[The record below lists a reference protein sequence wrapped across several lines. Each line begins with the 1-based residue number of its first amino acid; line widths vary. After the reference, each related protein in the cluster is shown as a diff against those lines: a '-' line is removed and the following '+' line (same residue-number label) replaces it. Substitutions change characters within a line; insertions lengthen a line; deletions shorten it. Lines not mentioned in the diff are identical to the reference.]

1 MANGFAPY
9 LLLQGSQI
17 FKQGYDGA
25 KVTPMGFLE
34 WLLSQGTPN
43 IISTAK
49 ADGTGHV
56 KNVRYSYRQRGVMGK
71 SKTVDSCDID
81 AVSARLEAEIPSTL
95 YRQTSIF
102 FDDATIAQ
110 YEAEASKLINL
121 QTKAVNPGVTS
132 ASFNGVMKEVYEIM
146 IEHVNGLFGDINKD
160 CLDLQAS
167 NFGTN
172 VVYASNAAQTLNLPL
187 STTSNALNA
196 GLTRLIT
203 DTRQNQIDIKNAT
216 IVGSGL
222 IDGLMVQQ
230 MNQALGLAQ
239 NGVNQSR
246 LSLPNY
252 FYDPTAATSWGAN
265 QFAVLEKDA
274 VQFLSVDR
282 YVGSF
287 AGVRGNS
294 SFFNIK
300 LPIVNS
306 LGGTELSSVSIDCQF
321 KYIDCP
327 GTQNVDGVPTQLNRG
342 WLLTMS
348 KSYYAVNKPSDVFSA
363 NDVLAGVNGT
373 LRYTATN
380 V

>member
-25 KVTPMGFLE
+25 KVTPKGFLE

-43 IISTAK
+43 IISTST
-49 ADGTGHV
+49 ADGSGHV
-56 KNVRYSYRQRGVMGK
+56 KNVKYTYRQRGAMGK
-71 SKTVDSCDID
+71 SKTTDSCDVD
-81 AVSARLEAEIPSTL
+81 AIPVRLEGEIPSTL
-95 YRQTSIF
+95 FRSRSLF
-102 FDDATIAQ
+102 FDDTTIAK

-121 QTKAVNPGVTS
+121 QTKAANPGVTS
-132 ASFNGVMKEVYEIM
+132 ASFNGVMKEVYEII
-146 IEHVNGLFGDINKD
+146 IEQANGLFADINKD
-160 CLDLQAS
+160 LLDLQAS

-172 VVYASNAAQTLNLPL
+172 VVYGSNAAQTLNFPL
-187 STTSNALNA
+187 ATTSNALNA

-203 DTRQNQIDIKNAT
+203 DARQNEIDIQNAT
-216 IVGSGL
+216 IIGSGL

-230 MNQALGLAQ
+230 LYGALATAQ

-246 LSLPNY
+246 LGLPKY

-300 LPIVNS
+300 LPIMNS
-306 LGGTELSSVSIDCQF
+306 LGGTELSSISIDCQF
-321 KYIDCP
+321 KYFDCP
-327 GTQNVDGVPTQLNRG
+327 GTINVDGTPTTVGRG
-342 WLLTMS
+342 WNLIMS
-348 KSYYAVNKPSDVFSA
+348 KSYYAINKPSDVFSA
-363 NDVLAGVNGT
+363 DDVLTGVNGT

-380 V
+380 A